1 MTSFSPAAAQLGGR
15 LWQYVT
21 HPPGVP
27 RRLRR
32 RLHCTGTQPPG
43 MDGYDTSPTLFVFH
57 KVFSLLDLL
66 PKVDKGL
73 VLVLGGT
80 VQVLS
85 MHTYKTLYI

>member
-1 MTSFSPAAAQLGGR
+1 
-15 LWQYVT
+15 
-21 HPPGVP
+21 
-27 RRLRR
+27 
-32 RLHCTGTQPPG
+32 

-85 MHTYKTLYI
+85 MHTYKTLNI